1 MSEHDELWTVLN
13 TVHHK
18 DGSVTI
24 TAINDRGTILTED
37 YPPGAM
43 ITRVTKHGDTA

>member
-1 MSEHDELWTVLN
+1 MSESGELWTVLN

-24 TAINDRGTILTED
+24 TAINEHGTILTED

-43 ITRVTKHGDTA
+43 LTVVKRHKDTP

>member
-1 MSEHDELWTVLN
+1 MPDELWTVLN

-24 TAINDRGTILTED
+24 TAINDKGVVLTED

-43 ITRVTKHGDTA
+43 LTVVKRQEGLP